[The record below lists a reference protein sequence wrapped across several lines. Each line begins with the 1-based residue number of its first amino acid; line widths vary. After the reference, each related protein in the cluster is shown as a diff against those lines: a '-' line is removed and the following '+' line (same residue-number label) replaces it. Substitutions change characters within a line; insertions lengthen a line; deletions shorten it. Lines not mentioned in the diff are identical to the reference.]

1 MGRWPASMALSFR
14 SPTAPAQTVAIS
26 SVPMRR
32 EENTM
37 DAHMRPCHP
46 RDPHWR
52 TTPPMRRR
60 PASGMVVSFR
70 RPTNLALSVA
80 ISSVRMRWAVN
91 TMAARMRPCT
101 KYPCATIRTRGYGYE
116 HLPRSSNPRGWTFE
130 NTGGCRLYALGI

>member
-101 KYPCATIRTRGYGYE
+101 KYPCATIRTRGTGTSICRAAPTPEGGRLRTRAGVGYTPSE
-116 HLPRSSNPRGWTFE
+116 
-130 NTGGCRLYALGI
+130 